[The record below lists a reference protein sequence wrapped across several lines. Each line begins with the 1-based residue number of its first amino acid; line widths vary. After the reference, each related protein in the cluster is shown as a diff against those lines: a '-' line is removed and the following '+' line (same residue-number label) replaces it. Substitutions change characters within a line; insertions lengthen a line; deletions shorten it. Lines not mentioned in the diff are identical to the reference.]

1 MFDLPPRAGDKPKTT
16 SSNPHQQQSQNPPP
30 EVYELL
36 LSRAFD
42 FPHVERRPSAIS
54 VPGAQALWL
63 SEEVGDGCPE
73 AFLIGREFAHVHP
86 PYDGSM
92 HMMLPPDAVEQ
103 LLGKGWGEPHPLV
116 RRGLIPA
123 TAVMVYAPRDAAE
136 VTRSCRCSR
145 PRTAS
150 PAATTQDPLNPPRR
164 LRDARGIVADV
175 RRWSE

>member
-1 MFDLPPRAGDKPKTT
+1 MIDLPPRAGEKPRTT
-16 SSNPHQQQSQNPPP
+16 STNPHQQQSQNPPP
-30 EVYELL
+30 DVYELL
-36 LSRAFD
+36 LSKAFE

-63 SEEVGDGCPE
+63 SEKVAGASPE

-92 HMMLPPDAVEQ
+92 HMMLPPQEVEE
-103 LLGKGWGEPHPLV
+103 LLEKGWGEPHPMA

-136 VTRSCRCSR
+136 VDIVLQVIA
-145 PRTAS
+145 AS
-150 PAATTQDPLNPPRR
+150 YRF
-164 LRDARGIVADV
+164 ARGDEPGRPHLA
-175 RRWSE
+175 RRNSC

>member
-1 MFDLPPRAGDKPKTT
+1 MIDLPPRAGERPRTT
-16 SSNPHQQQSQNPPP
+16 ITNPHQQQSQNPGA

-63 SEEVGDGCPE
+63 AEEVAGGRPE

-86 PYDGSM
+86 AYDGSM
-92 HMMLPPDAVEQ
+92 HMMLPPAVVEE
-103 LLGKGWGEPHPLV
+103 LVAKGWGEPHPMAQ
-116 RRGLIPA
+116 RGLIPP

-136 VTRSCRCSR
+136 VETVLEVIR
-145 PRTAS
+145 AS
-150 PAATTQDPLNPPRR
+150 YRFACGAAPAA
-164 LRDARGIVADV
+164 
-175 RRWSE
+175 